1 MKVVPDWKEMNKVLR
16 VTIAAAFIT
25 FLLGLVFLSC
35 DEDFYLG
42 KTKEELYKEMFEV
55 DSLMRTIQMQIDS
68 TSLDFEKFYIN
79 MQRINNG
86 SD

>member
-1 MKVVPDWKEMNKVLR
+1 MEKLKI
-16 VTIAAAFIT
+16 TIIPSFVKGMLFASFFI
-25 FLLGLVFLSC
+25 LLSSIIILSC
-35 DEDFYLG
+35 EDVRIG
-42 KTKEELYKEMFEV
+42 KVRKDLAQEMFEV

-68 TSLDFEKFYIN
+68 TSLDFERFYIN

>member
-1 MKVVPDWKEMNKVLR
+1 MEKLKI
-16 VTIAAAFIT
+16 TIIPSFVKGALFASFFI
-25 FLLGLVFLSC
+25 LLSSIIILSC
-35 DEDFYLG
+35 EDVRIG
-42 KTKEELYKEMFEV
+42 KVRKDLAQEMFEV

-68 TSLDFEKFYIN
+68 TSLDFERFYIN

>member
-1 MKVVPDWKEMNKVLR
+1 MEKLKI
-16 VTIAAAFIT
+16 TIIPSFVKGALFASFFI
-25 FLLGLVFLSC
+25 LLSSIIILSC
-35 DEDFYLG
+35 EDVRIG
-42 KTKEELYKEMFEV
+42 KVRKDLAQEMFEV

>member
-1 MKVVPDWKEMNKVLR
+1 MEKLKIQLLPPFVKGALF
-16 VTIAAAFIT
+16 ASFFI
-25 FLLGLVFLSC
+25 LLSSIIILSC
-35 DEDFYLG
+35 EDVRIG
-42 KTKEELYKEMFEV
+42 KVRKDLAQEMFEV

>member
-1 MKVVPDWKEMNKVLR
+1 MEKLKI
-16 VTIAAAFIT
+16 TIIPPFVKGMLFASFFI
-25 FLLGLVFLSC
+25 LLSSIIILSC
-35 DEDFYLG
+35 EDVRIG
-42 KTKEELYKEMFEV
+42 KVRKDLAQEMFEV